1 MGKKIGIGLALSA
14 IVIPG
19 LVICPAIPASAQPRN
34 REDYCHSR
42 ARRYSRRNASGGAIK
57 GAVRGAIIGGVVSS
71 IAGGSRRDRRRASR
85 AGAAIGLIGGGSRR
99 QRSKKRHYRRE
110 YNRCMKRDR

>member
-1 MGKKIGIGLALSA
+1 MGKKLGISLALSA
-14 IVIPG
+14 IVIPA
-19 LVICPAIPASAQPRN
+19 LVTFFAMPVTAQSRD

-57 GAVRGAIIGGVVSS
+57 GAVRGAIIGGVISS
-71 IAGGSRRDRRRASR
+71 ITGGSRRDRRRASR
-85 AGAAIGLIGGGSRR
+85 AGATIGLIGGGSRR

-110 YNRCMKRDR
+110 YDRCMNRNR